1 MGLMVHKIILD
12 KSFRGIDS
20 TLFTG
25 RPEGIKVRA
34 TLKLDE
40 KDNSSDNYVVYIP
53 SGTTSFNA
61 SFFLGLFFDSIKKLG
76 SMNSF
81 KTKYTICLDDL
92 EENLRPS
99 ILRNLNECYRKAENE
114 LNNSTGLD

>member
-1 MGLMVHKIILD
+1 MIIHKILLN
-12 KSFRGIDS
+12 KSYRGNNS

-25 RPEGIKVRA
+25 RPEGIKVRKE
-34 TLKLDE
+34 LKLDE
-40 KDNSSDNYVVYIP
+40 KDDSEDIYNIYIP

-76 SMNSF
+76 SIDVF
-81 KTKYTICLDDL
+81 KNKYIICLDDL
-92 EENLRPS
+92 EDSLRP
-99 ILRNLNECYRKAENE
+99 IIQRNLNECYRKAENE